1 MNLDDLHAV
10 IASAKARGQEPLDR
24 FLKQR
29 LPESSEEELQ
39 ETAEV
44 SIDIIESIP
53 VFMAA
58 AKLAGSEQNLSLVV
72 DALLER
78 AATYFMHPVDLIP
91 EMTQGLAG
99 LLDDSYLVLRILS
112 HLEEGPKPLVD
123 WDLEYPTAFLR
134 RLIGEKIAK
143 QLDAMSLMAF
153 HEAQVSVQALWPQ
166 ESHKA

>member
-1 MNLDDLHAV
+1 MNFDDLHAV

-24 FLKQR
+24 FLREQ
-29 LPESSEEELQ
+29 LPESSDEEIQ
-39 ETAEV
+39 EAAEV
-44 SIDIIESIP
+44 SIEIIESIP
-53 VFMAA
+53 VFIAA
-58 AKLAGSEQNLSLVV
+58 AKQAASEQNLSVLV
-72 DALLER
+72 DPLLER

-112 HLEEGPKPLVD
+112 NLEKGPRPLVE
-123 WDLEYPTAFLR
+123 WDLDYPTAFLR

-153 HEAQVSVQALWPQ
+153 DEASGSVRGLWSQEAHEA
-166 ESHKA
+166 

>member
-1 MNLDDLHAV
+1 MNFDDLQAV

-24 FLKQR
+24 FLKER
-29 LPESSEEELQ
+29 LPDSSDDELQ

-44 SIDIIESIP
+44 SIEIIESIP

-58 AKLAGSEQNLSLVV
+58 AKQAASEQNLSVVV
-72 DALLER
+72 DPLLEK

-112 HLEEGPKPLVD
+112 NLEKGPKPLVD
-123 WDLEYPTAFLR
+123 WDLDYPTAFLR

-153 HEAQVSVQALWPQ
+153 DEATGSVRGLWSQDAHEA
-166 ESHKA
+166 

>member
-1 MNLDDLHAV
+1 MNLADLQAV

-24 FLKQR
+24 FLKER
-29 LPESSEEELQ
+29 LPESSDEELQ
-39 ETAEV
+39 EAAET
-44 SIDIIESIP
+44 SIEIIDSIP
-53 VFMAA
+53 LFIAA
-58 AKLAGSEQNLSLVV
+58 ARQAATEQQLSILVEP
-72 DALLER
+72 LLER

-112 HLEEGPKPLVD
+112 NLEKGPKPLVD

-143 QLDAMSLMAF
+143 QLDAMSVIAF
-153 HEAQVSVQALWPQ
+153 DEASGSMQGLWSQETHEA
-166 ESHKA
+166 